1 MRFVFDFSES
11 FHHIIDANAR
21 FDKYLTQLQEAMV
34 EFVRT
39 NNPSKLF
46 RRTRLLL
53 AKCEENPPP
62 MEDAIR
68 NGYIDLVLKL
78 IEQVGDASPS
88 TSLLERENL
97 KGQTPLLVSAEL
109 NHWTLIE
116 TLLKKRIELSEKTD
130 RCRNNIFHI
139 LACLPDDQA
148 NETIEQLLALLP
160 KDMKIKLL
168 KQKNQD
174 NQQPWQIAQTKCN
187 THSIDL
193 LRVS

>member
-1 MRFVFDFSES
+1 
-11 FHHIIDANAR
+11 
-21 FDKYLTQLQEAMV
+21 MV

-68 NGYIDLVLKL
+68 NGYIDLVLRL

-88 TSLLERENL
+88 TSLLERVNHQ
-97 KGQTPLLVSAEL
+97 GQTPLLVSAEL
-109 NHWTLIE
+109 NQRTLIE
-116 TLLKKRIELSEKTD
+116 TLLRKRPDLSEKTD
-130 RCRNNIFHI
+130 KHRNNIFHV
-139 LACLPDDQA
+139 LARLTDDRA
-148 NETIEQLLALLP
+148 GETIKDVLALLP
-160 KDMKIKLL
+160 RDMQMKLL

-174 NQQPWQIAQTKCN
+174 NHLPWQIAQMKRN
-187 THSIDL
+187 THSVDL
-193 LRVS
+193 LRVF